1 MSKRKSG
8 ILLHPTSLPSK
19 YGIGDLG
26 KSAEDFID
34 FLKKANQ
41 KVWQILPL
49 GHTCFGDSPYQ
60 SFSAFAGNPLMISV
74 DRLIDDNLLDEK
86 DIGEIPAF
94 SEEKVE
100 YGKVID
106 FKYSLYRKAYNK
118 FKNVK
123 NKKIISEYNNFC
135 KKNESWLDDYCL
147 FISLKN
153 HFIDERKN
161 TWESPEY
168 KAYKKANE
176 NTMDKNLINDCFYG
190 ASWNSWPEDIA
201 VRKKAALEKWTRKL
215 KNEINFYKFL
225 QYKFS
230 EQWQKIKSLANKNN
244 IEIIGDIPIFV
255 AADSAD
261 TWSNPKLFKIDA
273 KGYPKEVAGVP
284 PDYFSETGQLW
295 GNPLYDWSV
304 HKNTDYSWW
313 TKRIKNVLR
322 LVDTVRIDHF
332 RAFDSYWAIP
342 YGSETAAT
350 GKWEKGPGAEFF
362 ALIEKNIPNVSIIA
376 EDLGDLNEEVLILR
390 DKLGYPGMKILQFA
404 FDGNPGNEYLTHN
417 YSSTNFIVYTGTH
430 DNDTTIGWYKS
441 IDDLSKDRVRRLL
454 NISGNDIA
462 WDLIRCAYSSVAETA
477 IIPLQ
482 DVLCLDSGARMNTPG
497 IPGGNWQFRF
507 KEGSLTDEKASGL
520 AYLVSLYNR

>member
-1 MSKRKSG
+1 MAKRKSG

-26 KSAEDFID
+26 KEAKDFID

-41 KVWQILPL
+41 KLWQILPL

-60 SFSAFAGNPLMISV
+60 SFSAFAGNPLMISI
-74 DRLIDDNLLDEK
+74 DGLIEEKLLDK
-86 DIGEIPAF
+86 SDMGEIPCF
-94 SEEKVE
+94 SEDKVE
-100 YGKVID
+100 YGKVLD
-106 FKYSLYRKAYNK
+106 YKYSLYRKAYEK
-118 FKNVK
+118 FKNIK
-123 NKKIISEYNNFC
+123 NKKEISEYNGFC
-135 KKNESWLDDYCL
+135 KKNQSWLDDYCL

-153 HFIDERKN
+153 HFIEERKN
-161 TWESPEY
+161 TWETPEY

-176 NTMDKNLINDCFYG
+176 KTMSKDLINDCFYG

-201 VRKKAALEKWTRKL
+201 RRKKSSLEKWTRRL

-230 EQWQKIKSLANKNN
+230 EQWHKIKDYANKNE

-261 TWSNPKLFKIDA
+261 TWSNPKLFKMSE
-273 KGYPKEVAGVP
+273 KGYPTEVAGVP

-304 HKNTDYSWW
+304 HKSTNYNWW
-313 TKRIKNVLR
+313 VQRIKNVMN
-322 LVDTVRIDHF
+322 LVDSVRIDHF
-332 RAFDSYWAIP
+332 RAFDSYWSIP
-342 YGSETAAT
+342 YGSETAVT
-350 GKWEKGPGAEFF
+350 GKWEKGPGKDFF
-362 ALIEKNIPNVSIIA
+362 AVIEKNIPDVSIIA

-390 DKLGYPGMKILQFA
+390 DELGYPGMKILQFA
-404 FDGNPGNEYLTHN
+404 FDGNAGNEYLPYN
-417 YSSTNFIVYTGTH
+417 YTNPNFIVYTGTH
-430 DNDTTIGWYKS
+430 DNDTTIGWYNGA
-441 IDDLSKDRVRRLL
+441 DDSTKDRVRRLL
-454 NISGNDIA
+454 RVSGEDIA
-462 WDLIRCAYSSVAETA
+462 WDLIRYAYSSIARTV

-482 DVLCLDSGARMNTPG
+482 DVLCLDSSARMNTPG
-497 IPGGNWQFRF
+497 VPGGNWQFRF
-507 KEGSLTDEKASGL
+507 RDGSLTDEKASGL